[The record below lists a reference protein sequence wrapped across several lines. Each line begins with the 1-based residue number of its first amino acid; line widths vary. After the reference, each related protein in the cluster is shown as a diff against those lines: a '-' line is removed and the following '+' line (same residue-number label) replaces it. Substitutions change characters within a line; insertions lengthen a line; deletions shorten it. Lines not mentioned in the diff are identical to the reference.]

1 MDIFE
6 LIAYLKETEGYIEYS
21 FYKHSSEIMNAIS
34 NKGIDE
40 VLNIISMREIK
51 KGAYECVTTWEVDNN
66 SCFSKTVIIDISNEM
81 LYITETLDGADN
93 KSAKADLVSDF
104 DALKEYSEII
114 DLMKTKQLNS
124 IEKELLTKVVA
135 AFFK

>member
-21 FYKHSSEIMNAIS
+21 FYRNSSEIMTAIS

-40 VLNIISMREIK
+40 VLGIISMREIK
-51 KGAYECVTTWEVDNN
+51 KGAYECVTTWEVDKDT
-66 SCFSKTVIIDISNEM
+66 CFSKTVIIDISNEM
-81 LYITETLDGADN
+81 LYITETLDGADSQ
-93 KSAKADLVSDF
+93 SAKTDLISNIDVQ
-104 DALKEYSEII
+104 KEYSEII
-114 DLMKTKQLNS
+114 DLLKTKHLNS
-124 IEKELLTKVVA
+124 IEKDLLTKVVA

>member
-6 LIAYLKETEGYIEYS
+6 LIAYLKETEDYIEYS

-34 NKGIDE
+34 NKGIDD
-40 VLNIISMREIK
+40 VLGIISMREIK

-66 SCFSKTVIIDISNEM
+66 TCFSKTVLIDISNEM
-81 LYITETLDGADN
+81 IYITETLDGTDSQ
-93 KSAKADLVSDF
+93 SAKADLISDF
-104 DALKEYSEII
+104 DVQKEYSEII

-135 AFFK
+135 AFYK